1 LSRNAWLVLFLALL
15 SGSAS
20 ASDEDYYRQDR
31 PYASE
36 GNWRISVNVARKSCF
51 MASGSKSEAGF
62 EVGGDLRSGRMNYFF
77 LFDTPSATYKNYE
90 HAAVTIKYDQRS
102 RWVGDGFGVKF
113 GDYSGVGIEGVNVDV
128 VNEIADA
135 EYLNLT
141 VNDRDLGHISL
152 AGSRKALA
160 KMRQCIAAMNI
171 IDISL
176 AAIAGGNGTDVT
188 SPPSPTPPLVP
199 LPTPTPKEDESK
211 RGDVL
216 AGGAEDGASR
226 GKGKRTVLDEEYYI
240 GADAYA
246 NDLRWFI
253 FTNPA
258 RKSCYMTARFG
269 SETKI
274 EVGGDQRGSALTYF
288 LLFSNDSWTYE
299 QGKDYDVTI
308 GFDDH
313 SPWVGDGG
321 GLRHGVAVE
330 GVSGGGIDELAAAQD
345 FSLKIGDRDF
355 GKFELKDVPE
365 GLAMLRQCMAG
376 MEGGSISQGTIAGA
390 DRANIPSPPAP
401 TPAPKEDEG
410 KRADTQPG
418 GTEDGSAG
426 GKDKEPIQP
435 SGPSSALDEDYYAS
449 DKIYAKEG
457 NWWVFVTRARK
468 SCSMAATFDGAAE
481 IEVGGDHRR
490 GELSYFLVFS
500 KPSWDY
506 EQGKDYEV
514 TVEYDRGSVWAG
526 DGIGVRLTEQKGVA
540 LEGVNA
546 EAVDDFAAAKTLGLK
561 IGSRE
566 HGTFD
571 LNGSREGIAKL
582 RECIAAVDD
591 GRISLAEIDGTDKAD
606 IPSPSAP
613 APTPKKDETRPDDAL
628 PSVPE
633 GGQDRGKGKE
643 LVTAYGSG
651 FFVDDAGYLLTNAHV
666 VRHCGD
672 TRLRFGDGRIA
683 SALIVAGDEAND
695 LALLKIRG
703 RSPAFAKFRG
713 APPIR
718 LGESVVVFGYPL
730 SGYLSKS
737 GNLSTGLVASLAGA
751 GDNEAEMQISAP
763 VQSGNSGG
771 AVVDQSGHI
780 VGVVVAKSN
789 TKTINKDYVE
799 VIQNANFAIKADVAK
814 AFLDRLGVP
823 YETEPPGEDLK
834 TPDVADIVRAS
845 SAQVICEMS
854 ELD

>member
-1 LSRNAWLVLFLALL
+1 MAVSLMSVLSRNAWLVLFLALL

-36 GNWRISVNVARKSCF
+36 GNWRISVNVARNSCF
-51 MASGSKSEAGF
+51 MASGSKSEAGI
-62 EVGGDLRSGRMNYFF
+62 EVGGNLHDGRMNYFF
-77 LFDTPSATYKNYE
+77 LFDTPSGTYKNYE
-90 HAAVTIKYDQRS
+90 QAAVTIKYDQRS
-102 RWVGDGFGVKF
+102 RWVGNGFGVKF

-135 EYLNLT
+135 KYLNLT
-141 VNDRDLGHISL
+141 VNDRDLGHFSL

-188 SPPSPTPPLVP
+188 SPPLPTPPLVP
-199 LPTPTPKEDESK
+199 LPTPTPKDES
-211 RGDVL
+211 
-216 AGGAEDGASR
+216 
-226 GKGKRTVLDEEYYI
+226 
-240 GADAYA
+240 
-246 NDLRWFI
+246 
-253 FTNPA
+253 
-258 RKSCYMTARFG
+258 
-269 SETKI
+269 
-274 EVGGDQRGSALTYF
+274 
-288 LLFSNDSWTYE
+288 
-299 QGKDYDVTI
+299 
-308 GFDDH
+308 
-313 SPWVGDGG
+313 
-321 GLRHGVAVE
+321 
-330 GVSGGGIDELAAAQD
+330 
-345 FSLKIGDRDF
+345 
-355 GKFELKDVPE
+355 
-365 GLAMLRQCMAG
+365 
-376 MEGGSISQGTIAGA
+376 
-390 DRANIPSPPAP
+390 
-401 TPAPKEDEG
+401 

-426 GKDKEPIQP
+426 GKGKEPIQP

-500 KPSWDY
+500 KPSWEY
-506 EQGKDYEV
+506 EQGKGYEV
-514 TVEYDRGSVWAG
+514 TIEYDRGSVWAG

-546 EAVDDFAAAKTLGLK
+546 EAVDDFAAAKTLSLR

-566 HGTFD
+566 HGVFD
-571 LNGSREGIAKL
+571 LNGGREGIAKL

-613 APTPKKDETRPDDAL
+613 APTPKKDETRPDDAP

-643 LVTAYGSG
+643 LVTSYGSG

-771 AVVDQSGHI
+771 PVVDQSGHI

-823 YETEPPGEDLK
+823 YEVEPPGEDLK